1 MLSGFF
7 AAKIKFQIM
16 RLINAAVMNK
26 SKLEIQLNWFF
37 TAPKMT
43 LKISSV
49 NVIKSK
55 IFCGFGPTD

>member
-1 MLSGFF
+1 MLAGFF
-7 AAKIKFQIM
+7 AAKIKFQII
-16 RLINAAVMNK
+16 RLINVTIMNK

-37 TAPKMT
+37 TARKMT

-55 IFCGFGPTD
+55 IFCGFGPID